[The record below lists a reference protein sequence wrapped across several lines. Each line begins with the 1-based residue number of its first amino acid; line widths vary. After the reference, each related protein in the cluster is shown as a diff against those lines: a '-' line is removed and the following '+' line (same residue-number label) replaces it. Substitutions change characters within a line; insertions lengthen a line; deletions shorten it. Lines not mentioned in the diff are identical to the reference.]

1 MQEDSLKSNE
11 FIKSLNVSRETLKG
25 FYEYKTLLSKWNE
38 KINLVSKNTL
48 LDIWERHFLDSGQ
61 IIKHVDASGKRWV
74 DVGSGAGFPGLVV
87 ALLLRDRKIDCDLV
101 LVEKN
106 PKKSFFLKEV
116 IRKLNLSAE
125 VVNNNIDTLEPLN
138 ADILTTRAFSE
149 LNNLIEIAF
158 RHRKKE
164 GICLFLKGENYRIEL
179 DKTLNYW
186 FFDYDIVGSLSSSS
200 GKIIRVKKIFKR

>member
-1 MQEDSLKSNE
+1 LKKNE
-11 FIKSLNVSRETLKG
+11 FVKSLNVSRETLNG
-25 FYEYKTLLSKWNE
+25 FYEYETLLSKWNE

-48 LDIWERHFLDSGQ
+48 VDIWERHFLDSGQ
-61 IIKHVDASGKRWV
+61 IIKHVEASGKRWV

-106 PKKSFFLKEV
+106 PKKGFFLNEV
-116 IRKLNLSAE
+116 IRKLNLSVE
-125 VVNNNIDTLEPLN
+125 VVNDNIDNLEPLN
-138 ADILTTRAFSE
+138 ADILTARAFSE

-186 FFDYDIVGSLSSSS
+186 FFDYDIIDSLSSSS

>member
-1 MQEDSLKSNE
+1 MKKIDFMKS
-11 FIKSLNVSRETLKG
+11 FNVSRETLNR
-25 FYEYKTLLSKWNE
+25 FCEYGALLSKWNK

-48 LDIWERHFLDSGQ
+48 VDVWDRHFLDSGQ
-61 IIKHVDASGKRWV
+61 IINYADASGKRWV

-101 LVEKN
+101 VVEKN
-106 PKKSFFLKEV
+106 PKKVFFLNEV
-116 IRKLNLSAE
+116 IRKLNLRVE
-125 VVNNNIDTLEPLN
+125 VVNDNIDNLEPLN
-138 ADILTTRAFSE
+138 ADILTARAFSE

-164 GICLFLKGENYRIEL
+164 GICLFLKGENYRFEL

-186 FFDYDIVGSLSSSS
+186 FFDYDIVESLSSSS

>member
-1 MQEDSLKSNE
+1 MKKNE
-11 FIKSLNVSRETLKG
+11 FVKSLNVSRETLNG
-25 FYEYKTLLSKWNE
+25 FYEYESLLSKWNE

-48 LDIWERHFLDSGQ
+48 MDIWERHFLDSGQ
-61 IIKHVDASGKRWV
+61 IIKHVEASEKRWV

-106 PKKSFFLKEV
+106 PKKVFFLNEV
-116 IRKLNLSAE
+116 IRKLNLGVE
-125 VVNNNIDTLEPLN
+125 VVNDNIGTLEPLN
-138 ADILTTRAFSE
+138 ADILTARAFSE
-149 LNNLIEIAF
+149 LNNLIELAF

-186 FFDYDIVGSLSSSS
+186 FFDYDIVDSLSSSS

>member
-1 MQEDSLKSNE
+1 LKKNE

-48 LDIWERHFLDSGQ
+48 VDIWERHFLDSGQ
-61 IIKHVDASGKRWV
+61 IIEHVEASGKRWV

-106 PKKSFFLKEV
+106 SKKGFFLNEV
-116 IRKLNLSAE
+116 IRKLNLSVE
-125 VVNNNIDTLEPLN
+125 VVNENIDTLEPLN
-138 ADILTTRAFSE
+138 ADILTARAFSE

-164 GICLFLKGENYRIEL
+164 GICLFLKGENYRMEL

-186 FFDYDIVGSLSSSS
+186 FFDYDIIDSLSSSS

>member
-1 MQEDSLKSNE
+1 MKKNE
-11 FIKSLNVSRETLKG
+11 FVKSLNVSRETLND
-25 FYEYKTLLSKWNE
+25 FYEYKTLLAKWNE

-48 LDIWERHFLDSGQ
+48 VGIWERHFLDSGQ
-61 IIKHVDASGKRWV
+61 IIKNVEASGKRWV

-87 ALLLRDRKIDCDLV
+87 ALLLRDRKINCDLV

-106 PKKSFFLKEV
+106 PKKVFFLNEV
-116 IRKLNLSAE
+116 IRKLKLSVE
-125 VVNNNIDTLEPLN
+125 VVNDNIHTLEPLN
-138 ADILTTRAFSE
+138 ADILTARAFSE
-149 LNNLIEIAF
+149 LNNLMEIAF

-164 GICLFLKGENYRIEL
+164 GICLFLKGKNYSIEL

-186 FFDYDIVGSLSSSS
+186 FFDYDIVSSLSSSS

>member
-1 MQEDSLKSNE
+1 MKKNE
-11 FIKSLNVSRETLKG
+11 FVKSLNVSRETLNG
-25 FYEYKTLLSKWNE
+25 FYEYETLLSKWNE

-48 LDIWERHFLDSGQ
+48 VDIWERHFLDSGQ
-61 IIKHVDASGKRWV
+61 IIKHVEASGKRWV

-106 PKKSFFLKEV
+106 PKKGFFLNEV
-116 IRKLNLSAE
+116 IRKLNLSVE
-125 VVNNNIDTLEPLN
+125 VVNDNIDTLEPLN
-138 ADILTTRAFSE
+138 ADILTARAFSE

-186 FFDYDIVGSLSSSS
+186 FFDYDIVDSLSSSS

>member
-1 MQEDSLKSNE
+1 MKKNE
-11 FIKSLNVSRETLKG
+11 FVKSLNVSRETLNG
-25 FYEYKTLLSKWNE
+25 FYEYETLLSKWNE

-48 LDIWERHFLDSGQ
+48 VDIWERHFLDSGQ
-61 IIKHVDASGKRWV
+61 IIKHVEVSGKRWV

-101 LVEKN
+101 VVEKN
-106 PKKSFFLKEV
+106 PKKVFFLNEV
-116 IRKLNLSAE
+116 IRKLNLSVE
-125 VVNNNIDTLEPLN
+125 VVNDNIDNLEPLN
-138 ADILTTRAFSE
+138 ADILTARAFSE

-164 GICLFLKGENYRIEL
+164 GICLFLKGENYRFEL

-186 FFDYDIVGSLSSSS
+186 FFDYDIFDSLSSSS

>member
-1 MQEDSLKSNE
+1 MKKNK
-11 FIKSLNVSRETLKG
+11 FVKSLNVSRETLNG
-25 FYEYKTLLSKWNE
+25 FYEYETLLSKWNE

-48 LDIWERHFLDSGQ
+48 VDIWERHFLDSGQ
-61 IIKHVDASGKRWV
+61 IIKHVEASGKRWV

-87 ALLLRDRKIDCDLV
+87 ALLLRDRRIDCELV

-106 PKKSFFLKEV
+106 PKKGFFLKEV
-116 IRKLNLSAE
+116 IRKLNLSVE
-125 VVNNNIDTLEPLN
+125 VVNDNIDTLEPLN
-138 ADILTTRAFSE
+138 ADILTARAFSE

-186 FFDYDIVGSLSSSS
+186 FFDYDIVDSLSSSS

>member
-1 MQEDSLKSNE
+1 MKKNE
-11 FIKSLNVSRETLKG
+11 FIKSLNVSRETLNS
-25 FYEYKTLLSKWNE
+25 FYEYETLLSKWNE

-48 LDIWERHFLDSGQ
+48 VDIWERHFLDSGQ
-61 IIKHVDASGKRWV
+61 IIKHVEASGKRWV

-106 PKKSFFLKEV
+106 PKKGFFLSEV
-116 IRKLNLSAE
+116 IRKLKLSVE
-125 VVNNNIDTLEPLN
+125 VVNDNIDTLEPLK
-138 ADILTTRAFSE
+138 ADILTARAFSD
-149 LNNLIEIAF
+149 LNKLIEIAF

-164 GICLFLKGENYRIEL
+164 GICLFLKGENYRMEL

-186 FFDYDIVGSLSSSS
+186 FFDYDIVDSLSSSS

>member
-1 MQEDSLKSNE
+1 MKNNK
-11 FIKSLNVSRETLKG
+11 FVKSLNVSRETLNG
-25 FYEYKTLLSKWNE
+25 FYEYETLLSKWNE

-48 LDIWERHFLDSGQ
+48 VDIWERHFLDSGQ
-61 IIKHVDASGKRWV
+61 IIKNVEASGKRWV

-87 ALLLRDRKIDCDLV
+87 ALLLRDRKIDCDLI

-106 PKKSFFLKEV
+106 PKKGFFLSEV
-116 IRKLNLSAE
+116 IRKLKLSVE
-125 VVNNNIDTLEPLN
+125 VVNDNIDTLEPLK
-138 ADILTTRAFSE
+138 ADILTARAFSE

-186 FFDYDIVGSLSSSS
+186 FFDYDIIDSLSSSS

>member
-1 MQEDSLKSNE
+1 MKKIE
-11 FIKSLNVSRETLKG
+11 FVKSLNVSRETLNG
-25 FYEYKTLLSKWNE
+25 FYEYETLLSKWNE

-48 LDIWERHFLDSGQ
+48 VDIWERHFLDSGQ
-61 IIKHVDASGKRWV
+61 IIKHVEASGKRWV

-106 PKKSFFLKEV
+106 SKKGFFLNEV
-116 IRKLNLSAE
+116 IRKLNLSVE
-125 VVNNNIDTLEPLN
+125 VVNDNIDNLEPLN
-138 ADILTTRAFSE
+138 ADILTARAFSE

-179 DKTLNYW
+179 DKTLNNW

>member
-1 MQEDSLKSNE
+1 MKKNE
-11 FIKSLNVSRETLKG
+11 FVKSLNVSRETLNG
-25 FYEYKTLLSKWNE
+25 FYEYEALLSKWNK

-48 LDIWERHFLDSGQ
+48 VDIWERHFLDSGQ
-61 IIKHVDASGKRWV
+61 IIKHVEASGKRWV

-106 PKKSFFLKEV
+106 PKKGFFLKEV
-116 IRKLNLSAE
+116 IRKLNLSVE
-125 VVNNNIDTLEPLN
+125 VVNDNIDNLEPLN
-138 ADILTTRAFSE
+138 ADILTARAFSE

-186 FFDYDIVGSLSSSS
+186 FFDYDIVDSLSSSS
-200 GKIIRVKKIFKR
+200 GKIIRVKKIVKR

>member
-1 MQEDSLKSNE
+1 MKRNE

-48 LDIWERHFLDSGQ
+48 VDIWERHFLDSGQ
-61 IIKHVDASGKRWV
+61 IIKHVEASGKRWV

-87 ALLLRDRKIDCDLV
+87 ALLLRDRNVDCDLV

-106 PKKSFFLKEV
+106 PKKGFFLKEV
-116 IRKLNLSAE
+116 IRKLNLSVE
-125 VVNNNIDTLEPLN
+125 VISDNIYTLEPLN
-138 ADILTTRAFSE
+138 ADILTARAFSE
-149 LNNLIEIAF
+149 LNKLIEIAF

-164 GICLFLKGENYRIEL
+164 GICLFFKGENYRIEL
-179 DKTLNYW
+179 DKTLNNW
-186 FFDYDIVGSLSSSS
+186 FFDYDIIGSLTSSS

>member
-1 MQEDSLKSNE
+1 MKRDE
-11 FIKSLNVSRETLKG
+11 FIKNLNVSRETLKG
-25 FYEYKTLLSKWNE
+25 FYEYRTLLSKWNE

-48 LDIWERHFLDSGQ
+48 VDIWERHFLDSGQ
-61 IIKHVDASGKRWV
+61 IIEHVEASGKRWV

-87 ALLLRDRKIDCDLV
+87 ALLLRDRKIDCNLV

-106 PKKSFFLKEV
+106 LKKGFFLNEV
-116 IRKLNLSAE
+116 IRKLNLNVE
-125 VVNNNIDTLEPLN
+125 VVSDNIYTLEPLN
-138 ADILTTRAFSE
+138 ADILTARAFSE
-149 LNNLIEIAF
+149 LNDLIEISF

-164 GICLFLKGENYRIEL
+164 GLCLFLKGENYRIEL

-186 FFDYDIVGSLSSSS
+186 FFDYDVVDSLSSSS

>member
-1 MQEDSLKSNE
+1 MKKNE
-11 FIKSLNVSRETLKG
+11 FVKSLNVSRETLNY

-48 LDIWERHFLDSGQ
+48 VDVWERHFLDSGQ
-61 IIKHVDASGKRWV
+61 IIRHLEASGKRWV

-106 PKKSFFLKEV
+106 PKKCFFLNEI
-116 IRKLNLSAE
+116 IRKLKLSVE
-125 VVNNNIDTLEPLN
+125 VVNDDIYTLEPLN

-186 FFDYDIVGSLSSSS
+186 FFDYDIVESLSSSS